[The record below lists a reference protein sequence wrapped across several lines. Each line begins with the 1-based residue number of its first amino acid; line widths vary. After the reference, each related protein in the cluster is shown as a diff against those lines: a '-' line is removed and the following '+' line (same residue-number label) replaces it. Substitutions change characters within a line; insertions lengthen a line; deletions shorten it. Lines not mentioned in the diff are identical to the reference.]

1 MQEILCELFQDLSQS
16 QFIDLPK
23 ANQPS
28 HLDPNALKH
37 TLPVDHLLE
46 FILDL
51 MLALKP
57 KVKLAILDDFLNGV
71 HFRDQVRIELLYIK
85 LRAQVLLITIKGFM
99 FEQILF
105 ILSADL
111 AHCFIIFRVCLFGDL
126 RDSPCTRLSIFL
138 GFLTYHLIIQSV
150 CHDIAVL
157 GTKSYVRHA
166 CLRKD
171 RAQLISLNGART
183 RVADRRVF
191 RYVTNFINGRCI
203 LAFFLFAFFAL
214 IGVILPIFLSSAS
227 KLVLQANKFVY
238 KLVLLCLEEV
248 VNPVNLVQIRVYP
261 LHCQLFCL
269 SDGFIFFDGRLHV
282 LQVSLAQ
289 FSWCNTL
296 LLNDTQFLR

>member
-1 MQEILCELFQDLSQS
+1 MQEILLELFQDLSQS

-57 KVKLAILDDFLNGV
+57 KVKLAILNDFLNGV

-111 AHCFIIFRVCLFGDL
+111 AHCFIILRVCLFGDL

-157 GTKSYVRHA
+157 GTKSYV
-166 CLRKD
+166 
-171 RAQLISLNGART
+171 
-183 RVADRRVF
+183 
-191 RYVTNFINGRCI
+191 
-203 LAFFLFAFFAL
+203 
-214 IGVILPIFLSSAS
+214 
-227 KLVLQANKFVY
+227 
-238 KLVLLCLEEV
+238 
-248 VNPVNLVQIRVYP
+248 
-261 LHCQLFCL
+261 
-269 SDGFIFFDGRLHV
+269 
-282 LQVSLAQ
+282 
-289 FSWCNTL
+289 
-296 LLNDTQFLR
+296 